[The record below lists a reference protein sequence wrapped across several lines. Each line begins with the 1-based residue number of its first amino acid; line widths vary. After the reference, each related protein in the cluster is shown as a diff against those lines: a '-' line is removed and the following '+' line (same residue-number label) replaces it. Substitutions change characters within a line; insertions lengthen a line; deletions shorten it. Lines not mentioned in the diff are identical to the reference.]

1 MMGPELRIGFATSVR
16 KETFFYC
23 AVDMA
28 KYAGLMG
35 EDLATTDIRI
45 LEQIQRDSSL
55 STGELAEKVGISQSP
70 CWRRLQRLRDEG
82 YITREVALLDR
93 TKFGESLFIF
103 TTLKV
108 GSLSDSQR
116 ADFQRKLEITPQIL
130 ECYSIFGDRDL
141 LLKIIA
147 PSMDWYQNFV
157 FKTLMRLPGVV
168 DVQSTIAMSE
178 MKYTTAI
185 PVRGGRAL

>member
-1 MMGPELRIGFATSVR
+1 
-16 KETFFYC
+16 
-23 AVDMA
+23 
-28 KYAGLMG
+28 MG
-35 EDLATTDIRI
+35 EELSTMDIRI

-82 YITREVALLDR
+82 YITAEVALLDR

-103 TTLKV
+103 ATLKV

-116 ADFQRKLEITPQIL
+116 ADFLRKLEITPQIL
-130 ECYSIFGDRDL
+130 ECYSIFGERDL
-141 LLKIIA
+141 LIKVIA

-157 FKTLMRLPGVV
+157 FKTLMKLPGVV
-168 DVQSTIAMSE
+168 DVQSTVAMSE

-185 PVRGGRAL
+185 PVRDGRAL

>member
-1 MMGPELRIGFATSVR
+1 M
-16 KETFFYC
+16 
-23 AVDMA
+23 
-28 KYAGLMG
+28 
-35 EDLATTDIRI
+35 DIRI

-82 YITREVALLDR
+82 YITAEVALLDR

-103 TTLKV
+103 ATLKV

-116 ADFQRKLEITPQIL
+116 ADFLRKLEITPQIL
-130 ECYSIFGDRDL
+130 ECYSIFGERDL
-141 LLKIIA
+141 LIKVIA

-157 FKTLMRLPGVV
+157 FKTLMKLPGVV
-168 DVQSTIAMSE
+168 DVQSTVAMSE

-185 PVRGGRAL
+185 PVRDGRAL